1 MDAFSCRLVAKD
13 ELGKR
18 LVKLYHVE
26 AIFDAPSG
34 QYACRLQLE
43 SNFNEL
49 LSIMKANN
57 VFLELEVGRTCTQHS
72 VHLQFANVFNLQAA
86 MPNGVLDTMSL
97 KLVPGIKVSLDS
109 LHVNDLKSQELHV
122 SGLEKALK
130 KLQVS
135 WSSTQ
140 KED

>member
-1 MDAFSCRLVAKD
+1 MCS
-13 ELGKR
+13 
-18 LVKLYHVE
+18 
-26 AIFDAPSG
+26 
-34 QYACRLQLE
+34 
-43 SNFNEL
+43 SNWRWVGHA
-49 LSIMKANN
+49 LS
-57 VFLELEVGRTCTQHS
+57 TQAL
-72 VHLQFANVFNLQAA
+72 LQFANVFNLQAA

-135 WSSTQ
+135 WSGTQ

>member
-1 MDAFSCRLVAKD
+1 MCS
-13 ELGKR
+13 
-18 LVKLYHVE
+18 
-26 AIFDAPSG
+26 
-34 QYACRLQLE
+34 
-43 SNFNEL
+43 SNWRWVVL
-49 LSIMKANN
+49 HL
-57 VFLELEVGRTCTQHS
+57 TCTQQS
-72 VHLQFANVFNLQAA
+72 QFANLFNLQAA

-135 WSSTQ
+135 WSGTQ

>member
-1 MDAFSCRLVAKD
+1 MCS
-13 ELGKR
+13 
-18 LVKLYHVE
+18 
-26 AIFDAPSG
+26 
-34 QYACRLQLE
+34 
-43 SNFNEL
+43 SNL
-49 LSIMKANN
+49 RWVGHALS
-57 VFLELEVGRTCTQHS
+57 TQAL
-72 VHLQFANVFNLQAA
+72 LQFANVFNLQAA

-135 WSSTQ
+135 WSGTQ
-140 KED
+140 KKIDEHDEKGNGQSKGREQSRAREKKSSAYIPFPFGFLFLYFVSLLVRCFKDVRA